1 MKATSTS
8 AIFRPD
14 LGQAVMEFYET
25 EITDFIGLQVMPLFP
40 TAVQAAS
47 YPVIPKEAM
56 LKLFDTSRAPRGA
69 YKRDDFEYERGKYAT
84 SEQGWEEPVDDTERS
99 LLDQEAPG
107 IADIVATRRAMSMI
121 MRNQEKRIANLL
133 FNTSNF
139 TDHAVSVKWNT
150 PATAAPIDDVKDG
163 IASFRTAS
171 GMKPDA
177 LIINYQTMLDLKVCD
192 QVVDQIKYTFPG
204 IDIMGMGASQLA
216 QLFGVPRVLIAGG
229 VYDSKGKGI
238 ASTISELWNYAYA
251 MLVKIGSGR
260 DILQPCV
267 GRTFLWTAD
276 SPGNAVVEEYRE
288 EKIRSDVYRVRHH
301 VSEEM
306 LKSYDTSGTVVSNI
320 SAACG
325 YLMSN
330 IHV

>member
-1 MKATSTS
+1 MKAKSGS
-8 AIFRPD
+8 AIYRPD

-25 EITDFIGLQVMPLFP
+25 DITDFIGLQVMPLFP
-40 TAVQAAS
+40 TAAKAAS

-56 LKLFDTSRAPRGA
+56 LKLFDTNRAPRGK
-69 YKRDDFEYERGKYAT
+69 YKRDDFEYERGKFDT
-84 SEQGWEEPVDDTERS
+84 SEQGWEEPVDDSERS

-107 IADIVATRRAMSMI
+107 TADIVATKRAMSMI
-121 MRNQEKRIANLL
+121 MRNQEYRIANLL
-133 FNTSNF
+133 FNTTNF
-139 TDHAVSVKWNT
+139 TNHAVSVKWNT
-150 PATAAPIDDVKDG
+150 PGTAAPIDDVKDG
-163 IASFRTAS
+163 IASFRTAC

-204 IDIMGMGASQLA
+204 IDIMNMGASQLA
-216 QLFGVPRVLIAGG
+216 QLFGVPRVLVAGG

-238 ASTISELWNYAYA
+238 DTTVSEIWNYAYA

-260 DILQPCV
+260 DIMQPCV

-276 SPGNAVVEEYRE
+276 SPSNAVVEEYRE
-288 EKIRSDVYRVRHH
+288 EQTRSDVYRVRHN
-301 VSEEM
+301 VSEAL
-306 LKSYDTSGTVVSNI
+306 LKSYDSSGNVVSNI
-320 SAACG
+320 AAACG